1 MSLDAIRNVGKYQP
15 LALLGQGGMAN
26 VYLATA
32 TGPGNFAKLIVLKE
46 LRPELASD
54 PEFRAMFLDEARLAA
69 RLSHPNIVQTFE
81 VVEDAAGAHVI
92 VMEYLDGQP
101 MNRLRSRLQERGAA
115 GVAAQIRVLLDLLAG
130 LQYAHE
136 LADFDG
142 TPLKIV
148 HRDVSPHNVFVTY
161 GGEVKLV
168 DFGIAKAVDSASR
181 TQTGEIKGKLS
192 YMAPEQA
199 LGLPVDRRADLFAV
213 GIMLWEVLSGKRM
226 WRGLQEV
233 GIMHALAVGEIPKL
247 ATVMPEAPELARR
260 IVDRALAKGPED
272 RFATA
277 EEFRRELE
285 AYAKL
290 GEHQPTSREVGQM
303 LFETFGE
310 ERKQI
315 QAVIEERMRAV
326 KLGQTGDGRPS
337 LAPLPTVVP
346 RDVPSFSSPLNVAG
360 TSGPS
365 QFRSVVTVPPPE
377 PPERARNMR
386 VAAIALALT
395 ALAATALAVTILVA
409 RGPGGVQ
416 PGSTG
421 APASSPTVPASAV
434 AARTAT
440 LRVDAQPAK
449 AHVFVDDV
457 LLTGNPA
464 ELKVQADGSS
474 HRIRV
479 EAPGFVPQ
487 SQEVAMEGDRTFK
500 ITLSALAGPVHA
512 TGPTVATAVGTGT
525 GVGHVK
531 PPASGDPDLGF

>member
-54 PEFRAMFLDEARLAA
+54 PEFRTMFLDEARLAA

-192 YMAPEQA
+192 
-199 LGLPVDRRADLFAV
+199 
-213 GIMLWEVLSGKRM
+213 
-226 WRGLQEV
+226 
-233 GIMHALAVGEIPKL
+233 
-247 ATVMPEAPELARR
+247 
-260 IVDRALAKGPED
+260 
-272 RFATA
+272 
-277 EEFRRELE
+277 
-285 AYAKL
+285 
-290 GEHQPTSREVGQM
+290 
-303 LFETFGE
+303 
-310 ERKQI
+310 
-315 QAVIEERMRAV
+315 
-326 KLGQTGDGRPS
+326 
-337 LAPLPTVVP
+337 
-346 RDVPSFSSPLNVAG
+346 
-360 TSGPS
+360 
-365 QFRSVVTVPPPE
+365 
-377 PPERARNMR
+377 
-386 VAAIALALT
+386 
-395 ALAATALAVTILVA
+395 
-409 RGPGGVQ
+409 
-416 PGSTG
+416 
-421 APASSPTVPASAV
+421 
-434 AARTAT
+434 
-440 LRVDAQPAK
+440 
-449 AHVFVDDV
+449 
-457 LLTGNPA
+457 
-464 ELKVQADGSS
+464 
-474 HRIRV
+474 
-479 EAPGFVPQ
+479 
-487 SQEVAMEGDRTFK
+487 
-500 ITLSALAGPVHA
+500 
-512 TGPTVATAVGTGT
+512 
-525 GVGHVK
+525 
-531 PPASGDPDLGF
+531 

>member
-46 LRPELASD
+46 LRSELASD

-115 GVAAQIRVLLDLLAG
+115 GVAAQIRILLDLLAG

-148 HRDVSPHNVFVTY
+148 HRDVSPHNVFITY

-199 LGLPVDRRADLFAV
+199 MGSGVDRRADLFAV

-247 ATVMPEAPELARR
+247 STVMPEASELACR
-260 IVDRALAKGPED
+260 IVDRALSKRPQD
-272 RFATA
+272 RYATA

-285 AYAKL
+285 AFAKL
-290 GEHQPTSREVGQM
+290 GDHQPTSREVGQM

-326 KLGQTGDGRPS
+326 KLGQNGDGRPS
-337 LAPLPTVVP
+337 LAPLPTVIP

-365 QFRSVVTVPPPE
+365 QFRSVITVPPPE
-377 PPERARNMR
+377 PRERARNMR

-395 ALAATALAVTILVA
+395 ALAATALAVTILLA
-409 RGPGGVQ
+409 RGPA
-416 PGSTG
+416 G
-421 APASSPTVPASAV
+421 APPSAGTSAPTPTVSASA
-434 AARTAT
+434 APARGAMLT
-440 LRVDAQPAK
+440 VDAEPSK
-449 AHVFVDDV
+449 AHVFVDDM
-457 LLTGNPA
+457 LLPANPGA
-464 ELKVQADGSS
+464 IRVQADGSI

-479 EAPGFVPQ
+479 EAPGFVTQ
-487 SQEVAMEGDRTFK
+487 TQEVTMEGDRTFK
-500 ITLSALAGPVHA
+500 ITLSSLTGPVRV
-512 TGPTVATAVGTGT
+512 TGTGAATAVGPGT

>member
-1 MSLDAIRNVGKYQP
+1 
-15 LALLGQGGMAN
+15 MAN

-54 PEFRAMFLDEARLAA
+54 PEFRTMFLDEARLAA
-69 RLSHPNIVQTFE
+69 RLAHPNIVQTFE

-101 MNRLRSRLQERGAA
+101 MNRLRSRLQERGTA

-130 LQYAHE
+130 LHYAHE

-199 LGLPVDRRADLFAV
+199 LGQATDRRADLFAV

-247 ATVMPEAPELARR
+247 STVMPEASSQACR
-260 IVDRALAKGPED
+260 IVDRALAKRPQD
-272 RFATA
+272 RYATA

-285 AYAKL
+285 AYAKTS
-290 GEHQPTSREVGQM
+290 EEQPSSREVGQM

-337 LAPLPTVVP
+337 LAPLPTVIP

-360 TSGPS
+360 ASGPS
-365 QFRSVVTVPPPE
+365 MFRSVVTVPPPE
-377 PPERARNMR
+377 PPARARNMR
-386 VAAIALALT
+386 VAAIALVLVAV
-395 ALAATALAVTILVA
+395 AATVLSVTILIV
-409 RGPGGVQ
+409 RGPAPQ
-416 PGSTG
+416 AASSG
-421 APASSPTVPASAV
+421 APSASSPTVAPSAV
-434 AARTAT
+434 APRSAN

-449 AHVFVDDV
+449 AHVYVDDV
-457 LLTGNPA
+457 LLSSNPGQM
-464 ELKVQADGSS
+464 LVQADGST

-479 EAPGFVPQ
+479 EAAGFVPQ
-487 SQEVAMEGDRTFK
+487 SQEVAIEGDRTFK
-500 ITLSALAGPVHA
+500 ITLTALGPGVRSGTSTSTSTGAGHV
-512 TGPTVATAVGTGT
+512 T
-525 GVGHVK
+525 VK

>member
-1 MSLDAIRNVGKYQP
+1 VSLDAIRNVGKYQP

-46 LRPELASD
+46 LRSELASD

-115 GVAAQIRVLLDLLAG
+115 GVAAQIRILLDLLAG

-148 HRDVSPHNVFVTY
+148 HRDVSPHNVFITY

-199 LGLPVDRRADLFAV
+199 MGSGVDRRADLFAV

-247 ATVMPEAPELARR
+247 STVMPEASELACR
-260 IVDRALAKGPED
+260 IVDRALSKRPQD
-272 RFATA
+272 RYATA

-285 AYAKL
+285 AFAKL
-290 GEHQPTSREVGQM
+290 GDHQPTSREVGQM

-315 QAVIEERMRAV
+315 QAVIEECMRAV
-326 KLGQTGDGRPS
+326 KLGQNGDGRPS
-337 LAPLPTVVP
+337 LAPLPTVIP

-365 QFRSVVTVPPPE
+365 QFRSVITVPPPE
-377 PPERARNMR
+377 PRERARNMR

-395 ALAATALAVTILVA
+395 ALAATALAVTILLA
-409 RGPGGVQ
+409 RGPA
-416 PGSTG
+416 G
-421 APASSPTVPASAV
+421 APPSAGTSAPTPTVSASA
-434 AARTAT
+434 APARGAMLT
-440 LRVDAQPAK
+440 VDAEPSK
-449 AHVFVDDV
+449 AHVFVDDM
-457 LLTGNPA
+457 LLPANPGA
-464 ELKVQADGSS
+464 IRVQADGSI

-479 EAPGFVPQ
+479 EAPGFVTQ
-487 SQEVAMEGDRTFK
+487 TQEVTMEGDRTFK
-500 ITLSALAGPVHA
+500 ITLSSLTGPVRV
-512 TGPTVATAVGTGT
+512 TGTGAATAVGPGT